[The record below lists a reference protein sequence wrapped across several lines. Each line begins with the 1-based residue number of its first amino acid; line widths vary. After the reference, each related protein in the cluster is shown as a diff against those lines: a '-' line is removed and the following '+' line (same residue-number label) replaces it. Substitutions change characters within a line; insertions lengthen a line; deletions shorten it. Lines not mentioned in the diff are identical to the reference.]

1 MIRLFDL
8 QFVEITAAYSNAVL
22 VAILPHVSDFARKME
37 LPIPL
42 PVSVE
47 QLEGFACD
55 HRLGDPAGG
64 MRLTNGYIFAFR
76 HGHIARFKSPNRYSD
91 LQDPKLVPKFFGE
104 LRMTDQEAVELC
116 RATIRKLGYTE
127 EMLYA
132 DLRPT
137 IKYPERVG
145 AKVVPRYMVS
155 WTDPREGGRS
165 CEFEVN
171 AQDKKIESV
180 YFSSGHLWR
189 DPPKI
194 DVVPEPKGGGV
205 FKSRFEP
212 VNPEYGER
220 LLRAILPEFT
230 DYARRLDL
238 PIPLPITTNQVAN
251 YTCQRF
257 DGQVYAD
264 VFLTNNHRFFYR
276 DGMVQCYDAP
286 DSFFDYTKNAVRVS
300 DFVGKWRLKDSEAIR
315 LARDALDKLGL
326 PQEALF
332 ADETPSI
339 RKPRN
344 VSNVPRIQIDWTK
357 GKGGIQLS
365 KTLIEIDAERG
376 TIKSIYVR
384 CGPLS
389 RPMPDVGVSP

>member
-1 MIRLFDL
+1 MIRLRDL

-22 VAILPHVSDFARKME
+22 VAILPHVTDFARKME

-42 PVSVE
+42 PVTVE
-47 QLEGFACD
+47 QLDGFGCD

-64 MRLTNGYIFAFR
+64 MRLTNGYIFGFR
-76 HGHIARFKSPNRYSD
+76 HGHINLFKTPSRYSD
-91 LQDPKLVPKFFGE
+91 LQDPQLVPKFFGE

-116 RATIRKLGYTE
+116 RVTIRKLGYTE

-155 WTDPREGGRS
+155 WTDPRGGRS

-171 AQDKKIESV
+171 AQDKRIETVWFASD
-180 YFSSGHLWR
+180 HLWR

-194 DVVPEPKGGGV
+194 DVVPQPKGGGV
-205 FKSRFEP
+205 FKSRFGP
-212 VNPEYGER
+212 VNPEYAKR
-220 LLRAILPEFT
+220 LLPAILPEFT
-230 DYARRLDL
+230 DYSRRLGL
-238 PIPLPITTNQVAN
+238 PISLPITTNHVAS
-251 YTCQRF
+251 YTCQKF

-264 VFLTNNHRFFYR
+264 VILTNKHRFFYR
-276 DGMVQCYDAP
+276 DGTVQCYDAP
-286 DSFFDYTKNAVRVS
+286 DSFFDYTKTAVRVS
-300 DFVGKWRLKDSEAIR
+300 DFVGRWRLKDSEAVR
-315 LARDALDKLGL
+315 LAREALEKLGL
-326 PQEALF
+326 PEEALF

-339 RKPRN
+339 TKPRN

-357 GKGGIQLS
+357 GKDGVQWT
-365 KTLIEIDAERG
+365 KTMIEIDAEHG
-376 TIKSIYVR
+376 IVKSIYVQ
-384 CGPLS
+384 CPPLS